1 MDPLPNVALRA
12 IGPEYRS
19 GAYVAVLVDTERL
32 KPTELVHEDRVRKLM
47 TKIRKHGIWRVP
59 ILVEATV
66 HAIMDGHHRYTA
78 ACRLGLRRVP
88 AVVLAYGDPR
98 LTLASWNGETYRPE
112 DVIEAAR
119 TGRTMPQKSTRHIL
133 EPGLASVRVTLDALA

>member
-1 MDPLPNVALRA
+1 MDPLPKAVLSA
-12 IGPEYRS
+12 IGSEFRS

-47 TKIRKHGIWRVP
+47 TKIRKGGIWRVP

-78 ACRLGLRRVP
+78 ACRLGLKRVP
-88 AVVLAYGDPR
+88 AVVLTYGDPR
-98 LTLASWNGETYRPE
+98 LTLSSWNGESYRPE

-133 EPGLASVRVTLDALA
+133 EPGLSTVRVELDALA

>member
-1 MDPLPNVALRA
+1 MTELAIFATGVRA
-12 IGPEYRS
+12 PAVSAGGY
-19 GAYVAVLVDTERL
+19 AVVLVDTDRL
-32 KPTELVHEDRVRKLM
+32 KPTELVHEERVRKLM

-78 ACRLGLRRVP
+78 ACRLGLKRVP

-98 LTLASWNGETYRPE
+98 LTLTSWNGETYVPD

-119 TGRTMPQKSTRHIL
+119 SGRTMPQKSTRHIL
-133 EPGLASVRVTLDALA
+133 EPGLSTVRYTLDALA

>member
-1 MDPLPNVALRA
+1 MEPLPTVSSSAA
-12 IGPEYRS
+12 GSEHRS

-32 KPTELVHEDRVRKLM
+32 RPTELVHEDRVRKLM
-47 TKIRKHGIWRVP
+47 TKIRKGGIWRVP

-98 LTLASWNGETYRPE
+98 LTLGSWNGETYRPE

-133 EPGLASVRVTLDALA
+133 DPGLGIVRVTLDRLA

>member
-1 MDPLPNVALRA
+1 MDPLPHAALSA
-12 IGPEYRS
+12 NGSEFRS
-19 GAYVAVLVDTERL
+19 GAYVAVLVDTARL

-78 ACRLGLRRVP
+78 ACRLGLKRVP

-98 LTLASWNGETYRPE
+98 LTLTSWNGETYAPE
-112 DVIEAAR
+112 DVIEAACS
-119 TGRTMPQKSTRHIL
+119 GRTMPQKSTRHIL
-133 EPGLASVRVTLDALA
+133 EPGLNAVRITLDTLV